1 MGGIPGAGRGG
12 PAIFSNANG
21 GLQALVGVTGGYLWA
36 YPLMAALLALACA
49 KTSRLPLRVLGVL
62 GGQLV
67 CYTLGTAWFM
77 YVRGAGLWASL
88 AACVFPFILP
98 DF

>member
-1 MGGIPGAGRGG
+1 M
-12 PAIFSNANG
+12 
-21 GLQALVGVTGGYLWA
+21 
-36 YPLMAALLALACA
+36 
-49 KTSRLPLRVLGVL
+49 L

-98 DF
+98 DFLKGLAALLLARAVQKRMR